1 MSKINNNTHV
11 FSTNFIEKQETFKRK
26 HLKDAANYVH

>member
-1 MSKINNNTHV
+1 MSKINNNTH
-11 FSTNFIEKQETFKRK
+11 FFTHFIKKQETFKRK